1 MRRRDITEVE
11 MPEEVDIGGDPQ
23 RVGHVE
29 VAEHRVLGVVELLHV
44 HLEHAAVEEL
54 LRFNELSQDE
64 IFATEGAAK
73 TGITFKNTSDTEPLV
88 CLRYFGPE
96 VNPDAPAMGA
106 YKNA

>member
-1 MRRRDITEVE
+1 MSHPRIVQDLSSRTSGIKT
-11 MPEEVDIGGDPQ
+11 
-23 RVGHVE
+23 
-29 VAEHRVLGVVELLHV
+29 
-44 HLEHAAVEEL
+44 AVEEL

-73 TGITFKNTSDTEPLV
+73 TGITFKNISDTEPLV